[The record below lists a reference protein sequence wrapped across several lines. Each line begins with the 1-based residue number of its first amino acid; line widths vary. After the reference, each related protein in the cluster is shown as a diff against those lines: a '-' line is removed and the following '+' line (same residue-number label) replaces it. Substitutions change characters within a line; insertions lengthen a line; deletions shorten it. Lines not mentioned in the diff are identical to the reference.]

1 MPPCFATVMPVALA
15 VNLPNSYSFGHI
27 SDRQIAE
34 KLANP
39 ADRFDEGLAAVGIG
53 KAQIA
58 FAKLTEARAG
68 HRRDTRLVE
77 EFALKGAG
85 IQTRAAHIGKRVE
98 RAARLRAA
106 KPGQAVEGRDNR
118 LAPLGKGGDP
128 ALDWR

>member
-1 MPPCFATVMPVALA
+1 MPTCSATMTLAALA

-39 ADRFDEGLAAVGIG
+39 ADRFDDGLAAVGIG
-53 KAQIA
+53 KEPIG
-58 FAKLTEARAG
+58 FAKLLEGRAG

-77 EFALKGAG
+77 ELALKGAG
-85 IQTRAAHIGKRVE
+85 IQTRAAHIRKRVE

-106 KPGQAVEGRDNR
+106 KPG
-118 LAPLGKGGDP
+118 
-128 ALDWR
+128 